1 MDDGKTPQEHVSA
14 MIDDSHRLFMRNLI
28 LLLCSK
34 SLASAL
40 FILLLLPG
48 VLSMHALAWVILV
61 ASAADVA
68 ACVRMLRWRKAYR
81 LLSFKH
87 YSTELARGRL
97 HRGSLWVQ
105 LAAMA
110 TIALT
115 AIAA

>member
-1 MDDGKTPQEHVSA
+1 MDDATVRNQVSK
-14 MIDDSHRLFMRNLI
+14 MIDDSHRQFTRNLI

-34 SLASAL
+34 SLASAM

-48 VLSMHALAWVILV
+48 VLSMHALAWVILM
-61 ASAADVA
+61 ASVADVA
-68 ACVRMLRWRKAYR
+68 ACIRMLRWRKAYR

-87 YSTELARGRL
+87 YPTELARGRL

-110 TIALT
+110 TILLVAVCFS
-115 AIAA
+115 